1 MCKVGSVG
9 YLGKDTS
16 GLGLTGMVVHPLLE
30 LLGGAEFPELV
41 FTVRT
46 ILTLLCRRG
55 WFEDDV
61 DVESGK
67 GDLW

>member
-16 GLGLTGMVVHPLLE
+16 SLGLTGMVVHPLLE
-30 LLGGAEFPELV
+30 LLGGAEFAELV

-46 ILTLLCRRG
+46 ILVFGVKDICLKT
-55 WFEDDV
+55 
-61 DVESGK
+61 K
-67 GDLW
+67 G

>member
-1 MCKVGSVG
+1 MG
-9 YLGKDTS
+9 YLEKDTS

-30 LLGGAEFPELV
+30 LSGGAEFAELV

-55 WFEDDV
+55 SLEDDV
-61 DVESGK
+61 DGK